1 MKITDKALFVAYT
14 SALNRL
20 HKWRKIFVSWQL
32 GTRTDTDGEALAVAD
47 HRSLSLLMRAELNAF
62 TAILVKKG
70 VFTEEEFTTQII
82 EEAKLVDKELEAR
95 FPGVRAVGDGLVIDV
110 EKFKETVKKLH
121 FPP

>member
-1 MKITDKALFVAYT
+1 MKITDKALYVAYT

-32 GTRTDTDGEALAVAD
+32 GTRPDTDGEALAVAD

-70 VFTEEEFTTQII
+70 VITEEELTTQII

-110 EKFKETVKKLH
+110 EQFKETAKKLH